1 MAKRKKWEDYSE
13 QDILVANI
21 DKYNNDSIVKFY
33 EDLEEPRYQYIEYYV
48 IFDAVVKMWNSL
60 GINQPIRAV
69 DMCGGAGKAAF
80 VLKECS
86 PEAIVKLVDVSDKM
100 LAIADDK
107 AKKSNIRGITP
118 IEQDAF
124 SFLAEEAEYDI
135 IMFSSAIHHFKD
147 PVGLINLAAGR
158 LSENGL
164 IITIADPTTITKSR
178 RYKFF
183 EFLATNSEG
192 KKGKL
197 KAFFKRDNQNLT
209 EELDFDLAE
218 YQTYTGIEDISLRH
232 NLSEIGLHPLMH
244 IRYPAGEPY
253 MTRIMPYLGLCWAF
267 SLVISKNN
275 LPQYEAYKNTLNSE
289 VKEKLPFKFKFML

>member
-21 DKYNNDSIVKFY
+21 DKYNNDAIVKFY
-33 EDLEEPRYQYIEYYV
+33 EELEEPRYQYIEYYV

-60 GINQPIRAV
+60 GIKQPIRAV

-218 YQTYTGIEDISLRH
+218 YQTYTGIDDLSLRLD
-232 NLSEIGLHPLMH
+232 LSGIGLHPLMH

-253 MTRIMPYLGLCWAF
+253 MTKIMPYLGLCWAF

-275 LPQYEAYKNTLNSE
+275 LPQYESYKNTLNYEIKS
-289 VKEKLPFKFKFML
+289 KLPFKFKFMI

>member
-147 PVGLINLAAGR
+147 PVGLIDLAAKR

-183 EFLATNSEG
+183 EFLATNNEG
-192 KKGKL
+192 KKAKL
-197 KAFFKRDNQNLT
+197 KGFFKRDNQNLT
-209 EELDFDLAE
+209 EDLDFDLAE

-253 MTRIMPYLGLCWAF
+253 MTKIMPYLGLCWAF